1 MRLALAALQR
11 YVVRGG
17 WLNQFST
24 IRERQWLQTSPD
36 ATDLGI
42 AKVVSLESW
51 QRVTGEL
58 NVNATEKGAAMLSC
72 HRAPKKAD
80 VRSQMPSKLP

>member
-42 AKVVSLESW
+42 AKVVSLESGNGSRASSTSM
-51 QRVTGEL
+51 QQK
-58 NVNATEKGAAMLSC
+58 KGAAMLSC

>member
-42 AKVVSLESW
+42 AKVVSLESGPLATGHGRA
-51 QRVTGEL
+51 QRQCNRKRRGDAFL
-58 NVNATEKGAAMLSC
+58 PPRAKKGGCPL
-72 HRAPKKAD
+72 AD
-80 VRSQMPSKLP
+80 TV